1 MNIIK
6 KSMNTTIFKPNNN
19 DDSIIALSS
28 KDKKKLEFL
37 AREQMKLDKLN
48 QKKDSKVRKGGKIN
62 EPNNLLESVFMNN
75 IDSTP
80 IIKPNSVDDPE
91 SDSGSES
98 DSDSDDESNN
108 KNKNKNKSKFDT
120 ADDSDSDDESNNKN
134 KNKSKFDPDSDSSD
148 DDDNDSDDESNVKT
162 NNKSKFD
169 PDDDSSDDD
178 NDSDKPDK
186 SDDEDKDKSCNL
198 PTSNQVDKKTNKYSL
213 SDSDFDSDSDDES
226 NSKFKSKSKSN
237 CKSNSKSNLTKDTV
251 SKKRNLIKTVN
262 HTKTQKALKNEQK
275 LKNDLV
281 EINNITNNVTNNVE
295 IDTNHQIDND
305 FEVNIKLQAR
315 SARKKICII
324 TGIPN
329 RFFADKEKNKDFIA
343 TMRAT
348 CATSVTL
355 KEEKL
360 DTDENISEYIIIIAG
375 NKVDNV
381 KSIICKF
388 CNCPESN
395 LKIHNLK

>member
-19 DDSIIALSS
+19 DDSIITLSS

-48 QKKDSKVRKGGKIN
+48 QKKDSKVRKGGKID
-62 EPNNLLESVFMNN
+62 EPNNLSESVFMNN

-80 IIKPNSVDDPE
+80 VIKPNSVNEPE
-91 SDSGSES
+91 SDSES

-120 ADDSDSDDESNNKN
+120 ANDSDSDSDSDSEDESNNKN
-134 KNKSKFDPDSDSSD
+134 KSKFDTANDS
-148 DDDNDSDDESNVKT
+148 DSDDEPNVKT
-162 NNKSKFD
+162 NNKNNKFD
-169 PDDDSSDDD
+169 PDDDESDSSD
-178 NDSDKPDK
+178 N
-186 SDDEDKDKSCNL
+186 EDKDKDTSCNL
-198 PTSNQVDKKTNKYSL
+198 PTANQVDKKTNKYSL

-237 CKSNSKSNLTKDTV
+237 CKSNCKSNMNKDTV

-281 EINNITNNVTNNVE
+281 EITNNITNNVTNNVT
-295 IDTNHQIDND
+295 IDTNVQIDND